1 LQLAAGVLR
10 AVAVLAAGFALAD
23 SGPGQALG
31 DAVAAAL
38 AALATPILQLFD
50 PGILRSGTELRSIT
64 GWAVRVSEVC
74 DGHGLAISL
83 AAALAALLPRDG
95 LRRFILGLVAIQL
108 FNLARIVVLALVL
121 SAAPGAFNIVHAGIF
136 PLLTV
141 ALLALCALPQRRA
154 LPLLALSVPLVLLWL
169 PLADLAAQAL
179 VPPANLA
186 LSIFAGP
193 EVGQIAER
201 PAGWTIGSN
210 LLASESAG
218 QVSRY
223 LAPLR
228 PADFA
233 LALPLLLAAVAL
245 ARRPLWLVPVLLS
258 MAAAL
263 TLAAVTSVWS
273 LAAAHASSTL
283 LVPDGSGALLA
294 QDFTPPETGRAL
306 VRLAQNVLVHLN
318 LLVLPFLIAARGR
331 KNA

>member
-1 LQLAAGVLR
+1 MAVAGVLR

-38 AALATPILQLFD
+38 AALATPVLQLFD
-50 PGILRSGTELRSIT
+50 PGILRSGTELRSLD

-83 AAALAALLPRDG
+83 AAALVALLPRDG
-95 LRRFILGLVAIQL
+95 MRRFLLGLVTIQL
-108 FNLARIVVLALVL
+108 FNLARIVVLAMVL
-121 SAAPGAFNIVHAGIF
+121 SAAPGAFDIVHAGIF
-136 PLLTV
+136 PQLTV
-141 ALLALCALPQRRA
+141 ALLALCV
-154 LPLLALSVPLVLLWL
+154 LPLPRSLPFLALSLPLVLLWL
-169 PLADLAAQAL
+169 PLADFVAQAL
-179 VPPANLA
+179 VPPANLI
-186 LSIFAGP
+186 LSVVAGP
-193 EVGQIAER
+193 EIGQIAQR
-201 PAGWTIGSN
+201 AAGLTIGSN

-233 LALPLLLAAVAL
+233 LALPLVLAAVVMT
-245 ARRPLWLVPVLLS
+245 RRPIWLVPALMS
-258 MAAAL
+258 MLIAL
-263 TLAAVTSVWS
+263 VLAAVTSVWS
-273 LAAAHASSTL
+273 LAAAHAPATL
-283 LVPDGSGALLA
+283 LIPDGSGALLA
-294 QDFTPPETGRAL
+294 QDFTPPDTARAL

-331 KNA
+331 ENA